1 MRDTDKADFIYSLNA
16 GDVQWCV
23 NAKGIKGVSCPLS
36 VYLKLSVVA

>member
-23 NAKGIKGVSCPLS
+23 NAKSIKGVSYPLN
-36 VYLKLSVVA
+36 VYLKLSVAA